1 MKIEI
6 LGQCKS
12 LIEQTS
18 LPQDLGFG
26 RFFSP
31 VMIECH
37 FRQGEWQMPRL
48 KPYAPLQLDPAT
60 MVFHY
65 GQSIFEGLKAY
76 RSGSNLHL
84 FRPWDHAR
92 RFIKSGQRLAM
103 PALPEDMFME
113 ALVEFCRMSAPL
125 VPEDDQSTLYLRP
138 FMFADQVGLGVRPA
152 DSYVFMIIGSPS
164 GRYFADQ
171 SVRVMI
177 ERKLSR
183 AASTGG
189 TGAVKTAGNY
199 ASSLLSDRTAK
210 QAGFHQTLWLDSA
223 QTKYVEELTG
233 MNIFFVKRG
242 KLVTPKLNNS
252 ILAGITRDTLKVL
265 AEDLGVSFSEE
276 PVAIDEILSDIKSG
290 TCEECFVC
298 GTAAGITPVA
308 MLGDLNGESFTFD
321 HANGP
326 TTQKMAKALFAAQ
339 RNQRPTPEGW
349 IISI

>member
-138 FMFADQVGLGVRPA
+138 FMFADQVGLGVPGGLTVTVPRGAGAWLATSAERTDPLVA
-152 DSYVFMIIGSPS
+152 PLES
-164 GRYFADQ
+164 GQ
-171 SVRVMI
+171 VVGTLRVH
-177 ERKLSR
+177 
-183 AASTGG
+183 
-189 TGAVKTAGNY
+189 TAGGDEVRRVP
-199 ASSLLSDRTAK
+199 LEVLEP
-210 QAGFHQTLWLDSA
+210 
-223 QTKYVEELTG
+223 V
-233 MNIFFVKRG
+233 
-242 KLVTPKLNNS
+242 P
-252 ILAGITRDTLKVL
+252 LAGVFGRAWD
-265 AEDLGVSFSEE
+265 
-276 PVAIDEILSDIKSG
+276 
-290 TCEECFVC
+290 
-298 GTAAGITPVA
+298 
-308 MLGDLNGESFTFD
+308 
-321 HANGP
+321 
-326 TTQKMAKALFAAQ
+326 AL
-339 RNQRPTPEGW
+339 RLW
-349 IISI
+349 IR